1 MAEYLS
7 PRPARRWKRSGE
19 RPLNH
24 FATTPTVA
32 WVEWIRHQEITDSR
46 DLEGVAPR
54 PLPYLCSRCWTRV
67 LPGWCCVPEGRPGP
81 ELLYLVR
88 REGLLAVAARSKSL
102 TGTGPTPMRGQTRIL
117 VTSVRRGR
125 DTAGIPV

>member
-1 MAEYLS
+1 MDLASGNHRFTRPRRRGPEAVAIPLQQVLDTS
-7 PRPARRWKRSGE
+7 PGANSSTPTRRW
-19 RPLNH
+19 
-24 FATTPTVA
+24 A
-32 WVEWIRHQEITDSR
+32 
-46 DLEGVAPR
+46 
-54 PLPYLCSRCWTRV
+54 